1 VPLIEVEN
9 LTKTYRLGEVEVHA
23 LHGVNLTI
31 EAGEF
36 IVLAGPSGSGKTTLL
51 NLMGALDLPTAGIV
65 RIQGEDFLRLSKN
78 ARAAYR
84 LRHIG
89 FVFQT
94 HNLVRVLTARENVAY
109 VLQLQ
114 GMQKRQRLALA
125 EQLLADVGLAG
136 YGDRRPDQLSGGQQ
150 QRVAVARALASRPD
164 IVLADEPTASLDSTT
179 GEALVALMEKL
190 NREQGITFVL
200 SSHDAMVM
208 AHARRLIR
216 LHDGSVVDDGT
227 IP

>member
-1 VPLIEVEN
+1 VALIEVEN
-9 LTKTYRLGEVEVHA
+9 LYKTYQLGTIAVPA
-23 LHGVNLTI
+23 LRGVTLAI
-31 EAGEF
+31 EAGDF
-36 IVLAGPSGSGKTTLL
+36 VVLAGPSGSGKTTLL
-51 NLMGALDLPTAGIV
+51 NLLGALDLPDRGVV
-65 RIQGEDFLRLSKN
+65 RIHGEDFLGLSKD

-89 FVFQT
+89 FVFQAY
-94 HNLVRVLTARENVAY
+94 NLIRVLSARENVAY

-114 GMQKRQRLALA
+114 GMKKPQRLARA

-136 YGDRRPDQLSGGQQ
+136 YGDRRPEQLSGGQQ
-150 QRVAVARALASRPD
+150 QRVAVARALATRPA
-164 IVLADEPTASLDSTT
+164 IVLADEPTASLDSAT

-200 SSHDAMVM
+200 ASHDAMVM

-216 LHDGSVVDDGT
+216 MHDGSIVHDGKVW
-227 IP
+227 